1 MNDTRLHPATS
12 SRYAGPCQH
21 PTSPTPLSYMCPL
34 GMADTASCSL
44 LVGDREGDEGERGGG
59 GEGGED
65 VELLC

>member
-1 MNDTRLHPATS
+1 
-12 SRYAGPCQH
+12 
-21 PTSPTPLSYMCPL
+21 MCPL